1 MTDPAQPAST
11 PTNAGPI
18 RVAILDDHPVVRAGT
33 AAIVQDAPDLALVGM
48 AATLDE
54 ARPLLNREVV
64 DVLLLDLRLG
74 QDFGLSVFEGAA
86 DSLPAIVVATSYDYP
101 QYVEA
106 ALRLG
111 AVGYVLKTAPVHELL
126 EAIRRAALGKLSFDL
141 RPVAGARLSS
151 REREVVAAVVNG
163 SSNDE
168 IASQLGI
175 SPKTVESHLRRLFER
190 HGVASRT
197 ELATRALRD
206 GWLEVPPTG

>member
-1 MTDPAQPAST
+1 MTDAALT
-11 PTNAGPI
+11 PI
-18 RVAILDDHPVVRAGT
+18 RVAIVDDHPVVRAGT
-33 AAIVQDAPDLALVGM
+33 AAIVQEAPDLALVGM
-48 AATLDE
+48 AATLEE
-54 ARPLLNREVV
+54 ARPLLDRAVV

-74 QDFGLSVFEGAA
+74 QDFGLSVFEGAG

-111 AVGYVLKTAPVHELL
+111 AVGYVLKTAPVNDLL
-126 EAIRRAALGKLSFDL
+126 DAIRRAALGKLSFDL

-151 REREVVAAVVNG
+151 RERQVVAAVVNG

-168 IASQLGI
+168 IASRLGI

-197 ELATRALRD
+197 ELATQALRD
-206 GWLEVPPTG
+206 GWLELPPSA

>member
-1 MTDPAQPAST
+1 MTDTAS
-11 PTNAGPI
+11 PPI

-33 AAIVQDAPDLALVGM
+33 AAIVEDAPDMVLVGM
-48 AATLDE
+48 AATLEE
-54 ARPLLNREVV
+54 ARPLLEREAV

-74 QDFGLSVFEGAA
+74 QDFGLSVFEGAGE
-86 DSLPAIVVATSYDYP
+86 SLPAIVVATSYDYP

-111 AVGYVLKTAPVHELL
+111 AVGYVLKTAPVDDLL
-126 EAIRRAALGKLSFDL
+126 DAIRRAALGKLSFDV
-141 RPVAGARLSS
+141 RPMAGARLSS

-168 IASQLGI
+168 IASLLGI

-206 GWLEVPPTG
+206 GWLELPPAR

>member
-1 MTDPAQPAST
+1 MTDAALT
-11 PTNAGPI
+11 PI
-18 RVAILDDHPVVRAGT
+18 RVAIVDDHPVVRAGT
-33 AAIVQDAPDLALVGM
+33 AAIVREAPDLALVGM
-48 AATLDE
+48 AATLEE
-54 ARPLLNREVV
+54 ARPLLDRAVV

-74 QDFGLSVFEGAA
+74 QDFGLSVFEGAG

-111 AVGYVLKTAPVHELL
+111 AVGYVLKTAPVNDLL

-168 IASQLGI
+168 IASGLGI

-206 GWLEVPPTG
+206 GWLELPPSA

>member
-1 MTDPAQPAST
+1 MSAEALVR
-11 PTNAGPI
+11 I
-18 RVAILDDHPVVRAGT
+18 RVAIVDDHPVVRTGT
-33 AAIVQDAPDLALVGM
+33 AAIIERSDDLALVGM

-54 ARPLLNREVV
+54 AQPFLDAETV

-74 QDFGLSVFEGAA
+74 QEFGLGVFDRAA
-86 DSLPAIVVATSYDYP
+86 RRLPAIVVVTSYDYP

-111 AVGYVLKTAPVHELL
+111 AVGYVLKTAPIADLL
-126 EAIRRAALGKLSFDL
+126 EAIRRAAAGKLSFDL
-141 RPVAGARLSS
+141 RPGSS
-151 REREVVAAVVNG
+151 AAPVSVREREVVAAVVEG
-163 SSNDE
+163 LSNDE
-168 IASQLGI
+168 IAGRLAI

-206 GWLEVPPTG
+206 GWLEIPPSA

>member
-1 MTDPAQPAST
+1 MTDAALT
-11 PTNAGPI
+11 PI
-18 RVAILDDHPVVRAGT
+18 RVAIVDDHPVVRAGT
-33 AAIVQDAPDLALVGM
+33 AAIVREAPDLALVGM
-48 AATLDE
+48 AATLEE
-54 ARPLLNREVV
+54 ARPLLDRAAV

-74 QDFGLSVFEGAA
+74 QDFGLSVFEGAG

-111 AVGYVLKTAPVHELL
+111 AVGYVLKTAPVNDLL

-168 IASQLGI
+168 IASGLGI

-206 GWLEVPPTG
+206 GWLELPPSA